1 MCTELFQFN
10 TSPLTSTP
18 SEESS
23 NVAAK
28 HVAELVAFE
37 AAQGNT
43 HNNASSKNFVP
54 LMPQSW
60 RNSFAIPLPTTS
72 LSG

>member
-1 MCTELFQFN
+1 V
-10 TSPLTSTP
+10 TSAP

-23 NVAAK
+23 NAAAK
-28 HVAELVAFE
+28 DVAKSVTFE

-43 HNNASSKNFVP
+43 HNNASSKNYVP

-60 RNSFAIPLPTTS
+60 RNPFAVPLPPTS
-72 LSG
+72 PSRRILGAKNG